1 MLFVKT
7 GMVDYMA
14 FNLTG
19 MMLPVILSLQDA
31 RRNRTNGLYIYIL
44 VVELICNLWLCVR
57 ASDAGSVLLRTFGH
71 SMPMSLPIWML
82 CKLLAL
88 L

>member
-31 RRNRTNGLYIYIL
+31 RRNRTNGLYIYIYW
-44 VVELICNLWLCVR
+44 WLNSFVIYGYVCAHQMQEV
-57 ASDAGSVLLRTFGH
+57 SY
-71 SMPMSLPIWML
+71 
-82 CKLLAL
+82 
-88 L
+88 